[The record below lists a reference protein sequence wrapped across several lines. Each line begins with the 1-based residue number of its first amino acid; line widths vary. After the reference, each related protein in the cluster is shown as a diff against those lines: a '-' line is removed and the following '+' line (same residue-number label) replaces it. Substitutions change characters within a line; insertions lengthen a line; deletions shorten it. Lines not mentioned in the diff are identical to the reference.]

1 MCYRQE
7 RRCKIGLTM
16 PKTIALLTL
25 AAASLLPAETITQ
38 HDREFAMSHLHATR
52 KMFLDSVAGLTPEQW
67 TFKAAPDRW
76 SIAEC
81 AEHIAASEDF
91 MFGLVAN
98 QVMKSPADPAKR
110 AEVKGKDEAIVK
122 QVPDRSQKYK
132 APDAIAP
139 KQRWST
145 PEAIISHFKESRD
158 HSIEYVDT
166 TQDDLR
172 DHFAP
177 HPVLGALDGYQWILL
192 MSAHSERHTEQINEV
207 KADPKFPRK

>member
-1 MCYRQE
+1 
-7 RRCKIGLTM
+7 M

>member
-1 MCYRQE
+1 
-7 RRCKIGLTM
+7 M

-25 AAASLLPAETITQ
+25 AAASLLPAETLTQ

-81 AEHIAASEDF
+81 AEHIAVSEDF
-91 MFGLVAN
+91 LFGIVAN

-122 QVPDRSQKYK
+122 QVPERSQKYK
-132 APDAIAP
+132 APEPIVP

-145 PEAIISHFKESRD
+145 PEAIIAHFKESRD
-158 HSIEYVDT
+158 RNIEYVDT

-207 KADPKFPRK
+207 KADPNFPRK